1 MANRKTHSALLDYIT
16 TRAWA
21 LEESVGAQLQAVVMR
36 HVAGTSISQDELDE
50 IVAARDAKTAGRKVE
65 YEVSNG
71 TAVIPVT
78 GVIAKHAS
86 QVNNVSQ
93 PRGTATTDVAD
104 MLKRALADESVRD
117 ILLAI
122 DSPGG
127 AVDGV
132 QALADHV
139 FNARGK
145 KPITALADGQMCSA
159 AYWIGSQADK
169 VMATPDAVVG
179 SIGVYATAADVSRA
193 AKNEGIEVTVVRSGA
208 HKGAGTPGTALS
220 PEHVA
225 GIQRTVDSYATLFR
239 QAVARGR
246 GSAIADVSAVATGAV
261 WIGAQAQDVGL
272 IDGVATLEQVL
283 GSSSAASPV
292 KAESSADT
300 GQVYVWDG
308 ARTDLSTSTITGMT
322 AADVP
327 QAVAV
332 SLDGKDM
339 DPKTNAAEPRPLTTQ
354 DVVEK
359 HPGAADALRAEGAQL
374 ERKRIAAIRE
384 MAAKGQEALV
394 DKLVAEGADENKAS
408 RDLLADLKARN
419 STTLQALQQSAPKS
433 VGNDDVTF
441 TEGKA
446 AKETPAIAADDF
458 LGQAK
463 AAYAADPSLAR
474 EFGEEKYY
482 AAFLEQQAGRRAK
495 GGF

>member
-1 MANRKTHSALLDYIT
+1 MASRKTHSALLDYIT

-36 HVAGTSISQDELDE
+36 HVAGTTISQDEIDE
-50 IVAARDAKTAGRKVE
+50 IVAARDAKTAARKVE

-104 MLKRALADESVRD
+104 MLKRALADDSVRD

-132 QALADHV
+132 QALSDHV

-159 AYWIGSQADK
+159 AYWIGSQADR
-169 VMATPDAVVG
+169 VLATPDAVVG

-193 AKNEGIEVTVVRSGA
+193 AKNEGVEVTVVRSGK

-220 PEHVA
+220 TDHIA
-225 GIQRTVDSYATLFR
+225 GIQRTVDSYAALFR

-246 GSAIADVSAVATGAV
+246 GSAIADVGAVATGEV
-261 WIGAQAQDVGL
+261 WIGADAQSAGL

-283 GSSSAASPV
+283 GVSAAPTQAAATAASGE
-292 KAESSADT
+292 AIANT
-300 GQVYVWDG
+300 
-308 ARTDLSTSTITGMT
+308 T

-327 QAVAV
+327 PAVIA
-332 SLDGKDM
+332 STEGHYM
-339 DPKTNAAEPRPLTTQ
+339 DPKTNAAEPRPLTAEAVAT
-354 DVVEK
+354 E
-359 HPGAADALRAEGAQL
+359 HPGAADALRAEGARQ

-384 MAAKGQEALV
+384 MSAKGQEALV
-394 DKLVAEGADENKAS
+394 DKLVADGADENSAS
-408 RDLLADLKARN
+408 RALLADLKARN
-419 STTLQALQQSAPKS
+419 TTTLQALHESAPKS
-433 VGNDDVTF
+433 VGNDDATF
-441 TEGKA
+441 TERKTAKA
-446 AKETPAIAADDF
+446 DEPAADDF

-463 AAYAADPSLAR
+463 VAYAANPSLAR

-482 AAFLEQQAGRRAK
+482 AAFLEQQAGKRALR
-495 GGF
+495 GGV